1 MGDIGRTD
9 IGETAEA
16 CDGLVGNSTEPT
28 GIFAG
33 LAGSNVKR
41 AGNCSAANDW
51 ETSAKLTGKIW
62 R

>member
-51 ETSAKLTGKIW
+51 KQRRS
-62 R
+62 